1 MQQKKTVEIIQQM
14 GKTALDD
21 ILLGKSPHRR
31 NPLFIDDS
39 DGPSRG
45 IAMAL
50 KTITVYDFYDE
61 IFKKRYIAKGS
72 GQDAEVRKAH
82 QWLSDAVACMLGE
95 ANMHSLTMREL
106 ADYISAAVDS
116 TYLSW
121 DERMNYYNLCHVL
134 TDEMRLANHAILPG
148 IDREDEMNRYDTSD
162 YVLGS
167 DFYRRV
173 SDVRDNRLFEGTSP
187 QAADMRRP
195 LDEILK
201 EAGYLRIVKSG
212 ALRGLMNWSARVY
225 ISSWLTARYQHAN
238 GQIDWGAC
246 MLEDR
251 DFTRMF
257 HMYTGRELSCDVP
270 FTYFAA
276 NLSDGLICARK
287 EEGLSLRTMEHYE
300 LCYQF
305 IMLLAENNNSK
316 KHASLM
322 RVRGIENYMD
332 YYEKVD
338 AEFEELISKIE
349 EFEG

>member
-1 MQQKKTVEIIQQM
+1 
-14 GKTALDD
+14 
-21 ILLGKSPHRR
+21 
-31 NPLFIDDS
+31 
-39 DGPSRG
+39 
-45 IAMAL
+45 
-50 KTITVYDFYDE
+50 
-61 IFKKRYIAKGS
+61 
-72 GQDAEVRKAH
+72 
-82 QWLSDAVACMLGE
+82 
-95 ANMHSLTMREL
+95 
-106 ADYISAAVDS
+106 
-116 TYLSW
+116 
-121 DERMNYYNLCHVL
+121 
-134 TDEMRLANHAILPG
+134 
-148 IDREDEMNRYDTSD
+148 
-162 YVLGS
+162 
-167 DFYRRV
+167 
-173 SDVRDNRLFEGTSP
+173 
-187 QAADMRRP
+187 
-195 LDEILK
+195 
-201 EAGYLRIVKSG
+201 
-212 ALRGLMNWSARVY
+212 MNWSARVY

-305 IMLLAENNNSK
+305 IMLLAEKNNSK